1 MDNTVSVNNFPAS
14 PDGESGSVIQ
24 QPTTVPVP
32 APQYTQ
38 NGDAPNAGAMFP
50 DAQGSPKLAPQ
61 GMSPLQLGLRGALLG
76 IAAGLAQRTAGA
88 GAAAGANA
96 GSQVA
101 DQNQQNI
108 DNQNKAAQEK
118 QQANDQHQLVLANLQ
133 LHNIQMM
140 QAQQQV
146 KNGTLDYYDKLA
158 NSTKAAVN
166 TSQDSDG
173 FQVYGTQMSEDVVKQ
188 KYMEI
193 HQQNPNAR
201 VTYGVDGSTTDANG
215 NVVPT
220 FSLYDPGSGM
230 VKLTPEKI
238 QQLKD
243 SGIQIPANVPA
254 DSQVS
259 TTVLNNWRSQS
270 VQSIAMQKSK
280 ADADAATANAQ
291 TAQTNAKYADQKD
304 QQAIKEGNARI
315 ALTRAQTAN
324 QYAEAAKNKILVSS
338 AADAKMLDTGINPVT
353 KQKLTL
359 DNAPDEMLI
368 DDATKQPIP
377 FKMLSTLK
385 PTSQEINRGD
395 FANSVLHSLDQ
406 LDNLRTVGKLPNG
419 PLSGLT
425 TKALTK
431 AGMSD
436 ADAQKAM
443 NFISFAQSAA
453 TGAHVGG
460 RFSVPILQKMGDM
473 IQINMNDSQ
482 FKGAEDSIRDVMTQY
497 ARQGGRL
504 TVGQYKQQLA
514 GQQQQTQPQQ
524 QQNVTPKTH
533 VFSVS
538 TWQKA
543 NPKGDV
549 NAAKAAA
556 TQQGFQVV
564 Q

>member
-118 QQANDQHQLVLANLQ
+118 QEAGDRHQLVLANLQ

-140 QAQQQV
+140 QAQQSV

-243 SGIQIPANVPA
+243 SGIQIPVNVPA

-280 ADADAATANAQ
+280 AEADAATANAQ
-291 TAQTNAKYADQKD
+291 TAETNAKYADQKD

-324 QYAEAAKNKILVSS
+324 QYAEAAKNRILVGS